1 MTRLTLTSTTALMIG
16 LSVSSASAQ
25 EAVFPCNLPD
35 GAAMADAQAL
45 AAAIGEEAVTADLVV
60 TDDPAVCG
68 PAQLA
73 AAQALIE
80 DATAEGELVAVE
92 DQGEEAAPDPAEV
105 ATEADAPATQ
115 DEAAPADTAPVD
127 EAPVAAEPEAPASA
141 PDAEAQNPEESAT
154 EAAPVVEPTPEDMP
168 VAEPAPEAM
177 PPAEDEAPAATE
189 PQVNEE
195 TPTEEAAPT
204 AEDATT
210 PDETVAPETTPAE
223 AEIPEEAEAPV
234 APEAEATATDDSTDP
249 AAADAPDA
257 AVAPDAQ
264 QEDTAV
270 EDVPATGPADAETL
284 AEPTAE
290 ELAARDAR
298 RAERAA
304 ARQQSAAATA
314 EPDSAEVVTEEV
326 QSEDVRSA
334 DEDFD
339 TQVLS
344 DTATA
349 EDEDDGLS
357 RFEQALLLGLGA
369 ATVGAI
375 LNNGD
380 AVVSNSGDRVIVERE
395 GELRV
400 LRDDNTLLRQPGAQ
414 IATQTFD
421 DGSTLTTVTRED
433 GSFVTTIRAAD
444 GTVLRRTLTR
454 VDGTQ
459 VQLINDLEQVDPID
473 VTSLPQVQ
481 TGQETQLGN
490 ADDAA
495 LRAALSAGLL
505 TQTGRS
511 YSLEQIRDVQQV
523 RELSPQI
530 ELDTITFAS
539 GSAAIQ
545 PSEAEELGAVGR
557 AMLAVIEDD
566 PSAVFLIEGHTDA
579 VGDAAYNLGLS
590 DRRAETVALAL
601 TQYFGVPPE
610 NLVTQGYGESY
621 LKVRT
626 LEAERANRRAAVRN
640 ITPLLRDS

>member
-45 AAAIGEEAVTADLVV
+45 AVAIGEEAVTADLVV

-80 DATAEGELVAVE
+80 DATAEGEPVAVE

-115 DEAAPADTAPVD
+115 DEAVPADTAPVD

-141 PDAEAQNPEESAT
+141 PEAEAQDTEEPAT

-234 APEAEATATDDSTDP
+234 APEAEATAADDSTD
-249 AAADAPDA
+249 AAAGDAPDA

-314 EPDSAEVVTEEV
+314 ESDSAEVVTEEV

-349 EDEDDGLS
+349 EDDDDGLS

-545 PSEAEELGAVGR
+545 PSEAEELGALGR

>member
-80 DATAEGELVAVE
+80 DATAEGEPVVAE
-92 DQGEEAAPDPAEV
+92 EQGDEVSADPAED
-105 ATEADAPATQ
+105 ATEADAPAAQ
-115 DEAAPADTAPVD
+115 DEAAPAEAAPVD
-127 EAPVAAEPEAPASA
+127 EAPVAAEPEAPATA
-141 PDAEAQNPEESAT
+141 PEAEAENTEEPATEEPATEAVPVEAATPEAEQAAPAEAESPVNEEAPAE
-154 EAAPVVEPTPEDMP
+154 EAAPV
-168 VAEPAPEAM
+168 
-177 PPAEDEAPAATE
+177 AEDVPAS
-189 PQVNEE
+189 EE
-195 TPTEEAAPT
+195 TE
-204 AEDATT
+204 
-210 PDETVAPETTPAE
+210 VPETTTPASDTADE
-223 AEIPEEAEAPV
+223 AEV
-234 APEAEATATDDSTDP
+234 APEAEAEAEATDAGEGT
-249 AAADAPDA
+249 DA
-257 AVAPDAQ
+257 AQTSNPDVTAAPDAQ
-264 QEDTAV
+264 AEDPAV
-270 EDVPATGPADAETL
+270 DEAPATDIADAETL
-284 AEPTAE
+284 SEPTAE

-349 EDEDDGLS
+349 EDDDDGLS

-473 VTSLPQVQ
+473 VASLPQVQ
-481 TGQETQLGN
+481 TGRETQLGN

-505 TQTGRS
+505 TQTGRA
-511 YSLEQIRDVQQV
+511 YSLEQIREVQQV
-523 RELSPQI
+523 RELAPQV

-545 PSEAEELGAVGR
+545 LSEAEELGALGR
-557 AMLAVIEDD
+557 AMLAVISDD

-579 VGDAAYNLGLS
+579 VGAAAYNLGLS

-626 LEAERANRRAAVRN
+626 LEAERENRRASVRN